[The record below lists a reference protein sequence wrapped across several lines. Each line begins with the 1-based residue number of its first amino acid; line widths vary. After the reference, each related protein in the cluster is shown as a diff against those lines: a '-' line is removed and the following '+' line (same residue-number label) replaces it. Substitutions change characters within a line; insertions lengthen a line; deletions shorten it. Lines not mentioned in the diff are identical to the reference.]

1 MPFFWAILVFAISI
15 VLGMAVE
22 LSGIQIGLHV
32 GSIFSISFVGAA
44 IVFAICI
51 VKIGR
56 AHV

>member
-22 LSGIQIGLHV
+22 LSGMQIGLHV

-51 VKIGR
+51 VNKK
-56 AHV
+56 